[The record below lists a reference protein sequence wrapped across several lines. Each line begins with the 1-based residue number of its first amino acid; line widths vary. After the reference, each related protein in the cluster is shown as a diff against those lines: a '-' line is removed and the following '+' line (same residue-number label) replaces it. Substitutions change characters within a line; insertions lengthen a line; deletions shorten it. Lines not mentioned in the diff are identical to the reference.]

1 MKADKSR
8 PQPDATDPR
17 RAPASRPAAPHR
29 EHPGHWAR
37 WAPWLALAALLG
49 VPPLVSAWLSP
60 AGVPQ
65 GWLLACL
72 AQAATMIVFAL
83 SYNLLLGETG
93 LLSFGHAAPAG
104 LGALVAAH
112 VFNRYA
118 IPLPLLPLAGGL
130 GGAAVGALIAL
141 VAARRAGTAFAMI
154 TLGLGELIAA
164 AAWALPD
171 WFGGEAGVAI
181 DRASGPATSIAASWT
196 FGPDRQ
202 AYWLI
207 AAWCLVASASI
218 HMLSRAPFVRL
229 ANAVRDNPVRA
240 AALGASPA
248 RVRAAMIVL
257 AAGFAGVA
265 GTLTL
270 INVELAA
277 AESVGMMRSAAVL
290 IATVTG
296 GAASF
301 FGPVLGALVWV
312 VFSVGVASVSRAWML
327 YVGLFFIVV
336 VLAAPDG
343 LAGLA
348 MRQRA
353 ALARYGWRRCSA
365 YWTMAA
371 LAASC
376 GALALVLAV
385 QWAYA
390 LRFGDDDSG
399 AWLAALSPRA
409 AAGLAVA
416 IAALTAVALW
426 AGRRARQ
433 GVRALERL
441 ERLERPERLDRRT
454 EAP

>member
-1 MKADKSR
+1 MAAARSTTNER
-8 PQPDATDPR
+8 L
-17 RAPASRPAAPHR
+17 RASWRL
-29 EHPGHWAR
+29 
-37 WAPWLALAALLG
+37 APWIALAVLLV
-49 VPPLVSAWLSP
+49 VPPLVSACLSP

-104 LGALVAAH
+104 LGALAAAQ
-112 VFNRYA
+112 VFNYSA
-118 IPLPLLPLAGGL
+118 LPLPILPFVGGAA
-130 GGAAVGALIAL
+130 GAAVGVLTALI
-141 VAARRAGTAFAMI
+141 AARRAGTAFAMI
-154 TLGLGELIAA
+154 TLGLGELVAA

-181 DRASGPATSIAASWT
+181 DRASGPAIAGWT
-196 FGPDRQ
+196 FGPQRE
-202 AYWLI
+202 AYCVI
-207 AAWCLVASASI
+207 ALWCLAASAAI
-218 HMLSRAPFVRL
+218 YAISRAPYVRL

-248 RVRAAMIVL
+248 RVRGSMIVL
-257 AAGFAGVA
+257 ASAFAGVA
-265 GTLTL
+265 GTLAL

-277 AESVGMMRSAAVL
+277 AESVGMTRSAGVL

-296 GAASF
+296 GTASF

-312 VFSVGVASVSRAWML
+312 GFSVGVASVSRAWML

-348 MRQRA
+348 ARQRS
-353 ALARYGWRRCSA
+353 ALARHGWRRCRA
-365 YWTMAA
+365 YWASAA
-371 LAASC
+371 LAAAC
-376 GALALVLAV
+376 GTLALVLAV

-390 LRFGDDDSG
+390 LRFGDDDAS
-399 AWLAALSPRA
+399 AWFAALSPGASRALA
-409 AAGLAVA
+409 AAIVVLSLA
-416 IAALTAVALW
+416 AAWLMWLAQ
-426 AGRRARQ
+426 RACASLDEARK
-433 GVRALERL
+433 
-441 ERLERPERLDRRT
+441 ERP
-454 EAP
+454 

>member
-1 MKADKSR
+1 MKVDKSR
-8 PQPDATDPR
+8 AQADTAGQR
-17 RAPASRPAAPHR
+17 RAVPARALRGLA
-29 EHPGHWAR
+29 HWTR

-49 VPPLVSAWLSP
+49 LPPWVSAWVSP

-130 GGAAVGALIAL
+130 GGAAVGALIAF

-154 TLGLGELIAA
+154 TLGLGELVAA

-171 WFGGEAGVAI
+171 WFGGEAGVSI
-181 DRASGPATSIAASWT
+181 DRASGPSVPWMAAWT

-202 AYWLI
+202 AYWVI
-207 AAWCLVASASI
+207 AAWCLVASAAI
-218 HMLSRAPFVRL
+218 GWLSRTPFVRL

-240 AALGASPA
+240 AALGVAPA

-257 AAGFAGVA
+257 GAGCAGVA

-277 AESVGMMRSAAVL
+277 AESVGMTRSAAVL

-296 GAASF
+296 GTASF

-312 VFSVGVASVSRAWML
+312 AFSVGVASMSRAWML

-348 MRQRA
+348 ARQRA
-353 ALARYGWRRCSA
+353 ALARYGWRRCGP

-376 GALALVLAV
+376 GVLALVLAV

-390 LRFGDDDSG
+390 LRFADDDPGAWPGTLSSG
-399 AWLAALSPRA
+399 AAT
-409 AAGLAVA
+409 GLAVA
-416 IAALTAVALW
+416 IVALTAAALW
-426 AGRRARQ
+426 VGWRVRRA
-433 GVRALERL
+433 VRALER
-441 ERLERPERLDRRT
+441 RRG
-454 EAP
+454 AA

>member
-1 MKADKSR
+1 M
-8 PQPDATDPR
+8 
-17 RAPASRPAAPHR
+17 
-29 EHPGHWAR
+29 
-37 WAPWLALAALLG
+37 PWLALAALLG
-49 VPPLVSAWLSP
+49 LPPLVSAWLSP

-112 VFNRYA
+112 LFNRYA
-118 IPLPLLPLAGGL
+118 IPLPLLPLVGGMA
-130 GGAAVGALIAL
+130 GAAVGALIAL

-154 TLGLGELIAA
+154 TLGLGELVAA

-181 DRASGPATSIAASWT
+181 DRASGPAVSTWS

-202 AYWLI
+202 AYWVI
-207 AAWCLVASASI
+207 AAWCLVASAAAYV
-218 HMLSRAPFVRL
+218 LSRAPFVRL
-229 ANAVRDNPVRA
+229 ANAVRENPVRA

-296 GAASF
+296 GSTSF

-312 VFSVGVASVSRAWML
+312 AFSVGVASVSRAWML

-348 MRQRA
+348 ARQRA
-353 ALARYGWRRCSA
+353 ALARHGWRRCGT

-371 LAASC
+371 LAVLC
-376 GALALVLAV
+376 GAFALVLAV

-390 LRFGDDDSG
+390 LRFGDDDPG
-399 AWLAALSPRA
+399 AWLGTLSARA
-409 AAGLAVA
+409 VVELVVA
-416 IAALTAVALW
+416 IIALTAAALW
-426 AGRRARQ
+426 TGWRARRAA
-433 GVRALERL
+433 RALEC
-441 ERLERPERLDRRT
+441 RRK
-454 EAP
+454 AA

>member
-1 MKADKSR
+1 M
-8 PQPDATDPR
+8 
-17 RAPASRPAAPHR
+17 ASR
-29 EHPGHWAR
+29 WVSR

-49 VPPLVSAWLSP
+49 LPPLASAWLSP
-60 AGVPQ
+60 SGVPQ

-83 SYNLLLGETG
+83 SCNLLLGETG
-93 LLSFGHAAPAG
+93 LLSFAHAAPAG
-104 LGALVAAH
+104 LGALAAARA
-112 VFNRYA
+112 FNHYA
-118 IPLPLLPLAGGL
+118 IALPLLPLVGGIA
-130 GGAAVGALIAL
+130 GAAVGVLIAL
-141 VAARRAGTAFAMI
+141 IAARRAGTAFAMI
-154 TLGLGELIAA
+154 TLGLGELVAA

-181 DRASGPATSIAASWT
+181 DRASGPALAGWT

-202 AYWLI
+202 AYCLI
-207 AAWCLVASASI
+207 AAWCLVASAAI
-218 HMLSRAPFVRL
+218 YALSRAPFVRL

-248 RVRAAMIVL
+248 RVRAVMIVL
-257 AAGFAGVA
+257 GAGFAGIA

-296 GAASF
+296 GASSF
-301 FGPVLGALVWV
+301 FGPVLGALVWAA
-312 VFSVGVASVSRAWML
+312 FSVGVASVSRAWML

-343 LAGLA
+343 LMGLA
-348 MRQRA
+348 ARQRA
-353 ALARYGWRRCSA
+353 ALAQYGWRRCRQ
-365 YWTMAA
+365 YWAMAA
-371 LAASC
+371 LAAAC
-376 GALALVLAV
+376 GSLALVLAV

-390 LRFGDDDSG
+390 QRFGDDDPG
-399 AWLAALSPRA
+399 AWPGTLSTYAAMGLAIAIVALAAA
-409 AAGLAVA
+409 
-416 IAALTAVALW
+416 ALW
-426 AGRRARQ
+426 AGRRARRAWR
-433 GVRALERL
+433 GVCAPLQQR
-441 ERLERPERLDRRT
+441 

>member
-8 PQPDATDPR
+8 TRMEATDRGPAPHVPR
-17 RAPASRPAAPHR
+17 TPYAPAAPALAR
-29 EHPGHWAR
+29 WPR
-37 WAPWLALAALLG
+37 WAPWFALTALFGL
-49 VPPLVSAWLSP
+49 PPLVSAWLSP
-60 AGVPQ
+60 AGAPQ

-112 VFNRYA
+112 LFNRYA
-118 IPLPLLPLAGGL
+118 IPLPLLPLVGGM

-154 TLGLGELIAA
+154 TLGLGELVAA

-181 DRASGPATSIAASWT
+181 DRASGPAVASWT

-202 AYWLI
+202 AYWVI
-207 AAWCLVASASI
+207 AAWCLVASAALYV
-218 HMLSRAPFVRL
+218 LSRAPFVRL

-257 AAGFAGVA
+257 AAGIAGVA

-277 AESVGMMRSAAVL
+277 AESVGMTRSAAVL

-296 GAASF
+296 GSASF

-312 VFSVGVASVSRAWML
+312 AFSVGVASLSRAWML

-343 LAGLA
+343 LAGSMA
-348 MRQRA
+348 RQRA
-353 ALARYGWRRCSA
+353 ALARHGWRRWA
-365 YWTMAA
+365 TYGTMAA

-376 GALALVLAV
+376 GACALVLAV
-385 QWAYA
+385 QWVYA
-390 LRFGDDDSG
+390 LRFGDDDPG
-399 AWLAALSPRA
+399 AWLGALSPRA
-409 AAGLAVA
+409 TVALVVA
-416 IAALTAVALW
+416 IVALTAVALW
-426 AGRRARQ
+426 AGCRARRAA
-433 GVRALERL
+433 RALER
-441 ERLERPERLDRRT
+441 RR
-454 EAP
+454 ESA

>member
-1 MKADKSR
+1 MSFDKR
-8 PQPDATDPR
+8 PSDASPGA
-17 RAPASRPAAPHR
+17 RA
-29 EHPGHWAR
+29 AR
-37 WAPWLALAALLG
+37 ALRSLAPWLALVALFV
-49 VPPLVSAWLSP
+49 VPPLVSAAVSP

-104 LGALVAAH
+104 LGALAAAH
-112 VFNRYA
+112 LFNRYA
-118 IPLPLLPLAGGL
+118 LPLPLLPLVGGV
-130 GGAAVGALIAL
+130 GGAAFGAFTAL

-154 TLGLGELIAA
+154 TLGLGELVAA
-164 AAWALPD
+164 AAWALPG

-181 DRASGPATSIAASWT
+181 DRASGPAILGWS
-196 FGPDRQ
+196 FGPDRE
-202 AYWLI
+202 AYCVI
-207 AAWCLVASASI
+207 AAWCVLASAAI
-218 HMLSRAPFVRL
+218 FALSRTPFARL
-229 ANAVRDNPVRA
+229 ANAVRDNRVRA

-248 RVRAAMIVL
+248 RVRAAMIVWSS
-257 AAGFAGVA
+257 AFAGVA

-312 VFSVGVASVSRAWML
+312 AFSVGAASVTRAWML

-336 VLAAPDG
+336 VLVAPDG
-343 LAGLA
+343 LAGFA
-348 MRQRA
+348 ARERA
-353 ALARYGWRRCSA
+353 RCIRHGWRRCRGA
-365 YWTMAA
+365 WLCGAGA
-371 LAASC
+371 AAS
-376 GALALVLAV
+376 AVVALVLAV

-390 LRFGDDDSG
+390 ARFDDGGDASG
-399 AWLAALSPRA
+399 AWLASASTPHVAWPLAVVIVVLALFAWRLGHCARA
-409 AAGLAVA
+409 AL
-416 IAALTAVALW
+416 
-426 AGRRARQ
+426 
-433 GVRALERL
+433 RALDVNEER
-441 ERLERPERLDRRT
+441 R
-454 EAP
+454 

>member
-1 MKADKSR
+1 MDAAGRHLEPHAPESR
-8 PQPDATDPR
+8 GLTQWR
-17 RAPASRPAAPHR
+17 RWPVFRL
-29 EHPGHWAR
+29 
-37 WAPWLALAALLG
+37 APWLGLMAFLG
-49 VPPLVSAWLSP
+49 LPPLVSAWLSP

-104 LGALVAAH
+104 LGALVAAQL
-112 VFNRYA
+112 FNHYA
-118 IPLPLLPLAGGL
+118 IPLPLLPFVGGIA
-130 GGAAVGALIAL
+130 GAAVGGLIAL

-154 TLGLGELIAA
+154 TLGLGELVAA

-181 DRASGPATSIAASWT
+181 DRTSGPAIVPGAAWT

-202 AYWLI
+202 AYWVI
-207 AAWCLVASASI
+207 AAWCLVASAAI
-218 HMLSRAPFVRL
+218 YVLARAPFVRL

-248 RVRAAMIVL
+248 RVRATMIVL

-296 GAASF
+296 GTASF

-312 VFSVGVASVSRAWML
+312 AFSVGVASVSRAWML
-327 YVGLFFIVV
+327 YVGLFFIAV

-343 LAGLA
+343 LSGLMA
-348 MRQRA
+348 RQRA
-353 ALARYGWRRCSA
+353 ALARHGWRRCGT

-376 GALALVLAV
+376 GGFALVLAV

-390 LRFGDDDSG
+390 LRFGDDDPG
-399 AWLAALSPRA
+399 AWLGTLSTRA

-416 IAALTAVALW
+416 IVALSALAAW
-426 AGRRARQ
+426 TGWRARRAA
-433 GVRALERL
+433 RALERL
-441 ERLERPERLDRRT
+441 ERVAPRK
-454 EAP
+454 EAA

>member
-1 MKADKSR
+1 MTR
-8 PQPDATDPR
+8 LQPAR
-17 RAPASRPAAPHR
+17 
-29 EHPGHWAR
+29 WVR

-49 VPPLVSAWLSP
+49 LPPLVSAWLSP

-104 LGALVAAH
+104 LGALAAAH
-112 VFNRYA
+112 VFNHYA
-118 IPLPLLPLAGGL
+118 IPLPLLPLAGGVA
-130 GGAAVGALIAL
+130 GAAVGAVIAL

-154 TLGLGELIAA
+154 TLGLGELVAA

-181 DRASGPATSIAASWT
+181 DRASGPTLSMVATAAPWT

-202 AYWLI
+202 AYWVI
-207 AAWCLVASASI
+207 AAWCLVASATI
-218 HMLSRAPFVRL
+218 RVLSRAPFVRL

-240 AALGASPA
+240 ASLGASPA
-248 RVRAAMIVL
+248 RVRTAMIVL
-257 AAGFAGVA
+257 AASFAGVA

-296 GAASF
+296 GTASF

-312 VFSVGVASVSRAWML
+312 AFSVGVASVSRAWML

-343 LAGLA
+343 LAGLVA
-348 MRQRA
+348 RQRA
-353 ALARYGWRRCSA
+353 ALARHGWRRCSA
-365 YWTMAA
+365 YWALAA
-371 LAASC
+371 LAAAC

-385 QWAYA
+385 QRAYA
-390 LRFGDDDSG
+390 LRFGDD
-399 AWLAALSPRA
+399 AAG
-409 AAGLAVA
+409 AGLAMLSTRAAWGLAAAIVA
-416 IAALTAVALW
+416 LMVVALW
-426 AGRRARQ
+426 MARRARHA
-433 GVRALERL
+433 VRVLDQQ
-441 ERLERPERLDRRT
+441 ERLDQLDRRK
-454 EAP
+454 EAT

>member
-8 PQPDATDPR
+8 TEVDTAGQ
-17 RAPASRPAAPHR
+17 RPA
-29 EHPGHWAR
+29 R
-37 WAPWLALAALLG
+37 WRHCAPWLALAALLG
-49 VPPLVSAWLSP
+49 LPPFVSAWLSP

-104 LGALVAAH
+104 LGALAAAH
-112 VFNRYA
+112 VFNQYA
-118 IPLPLLPLAGGL
+118 IPLPLLPLVGGVT
-130 GGAAVGALIAL
+130 GAAVGAVIAL

-154 TLGLGELIAA
+154 TLGLGELVAA

-181 DRASGPATSIAASWT
+181 DRASGPAMSMVRAAASWT

-202 AYWLI
+202 AYWVI
-207 AAWCLVASASI
+207 AAWCLAASVVI
-218 HMLSRAPFVRL
+218 RVLSRAPFVRL

-240 AALGASPA
+240 ASLGASPA
-248 RVRAAMIVL
+248 RVRTVMIVL

-296 GAASF
+296 GTASF

-312 VFSVGVASVSRAWML
+312 AFSVGVANMSRAWML

-348 MRQRA
+348 ARQRA
-353 ALARYGWRRCSA
+353 ALARHGWRQCGA

-371 LAASC
+371 LAVAC

-390 LRFGDDDSG
+390 LRFGDDAAG
-399 AWLAALSPRA
+399 AWFAVLSARA
-409 AAGLAVA
+409 AWGLAMAIGVLTGVA
-416 IAALTAVALW
+416 FWTA
-426 AGRRARQ
+426 RRARHA
-433 GVRALERL
+433 VRALDQH
-441 ERLERPERLDRRT
+441 ERLDTLDRRK
-454 EAP
+454 EAA

>member
-8 PQPDATDPR
+8 ARMEAAGRRPTPHVPQMQH
-17 RAPASRPAAPHR
+17 APAAHPLTRRP
-29 EHPGHWAR
+29 R
-37 WAPWLALAALLG
+37 WVRWTPWLALAALLG
-49 VPPLVSAWLSP
+49 LPPFVSAWLSP

-112 VFNRYA
+112 LFNRYA
-118 IPLPLLPLAGGL
+118 IPLPLLPLVGGM
-130 GGAAVGALIAL
+130 GGAAFGVLIAL

-154 TLGLGELIAA
+154 TLGLGELVAA

-181 DRASGPATSIAASWT
+181 DRASGPALATWS

-202 AYWLI
+202 AYWVI
-207 AAWCLVASASI
+207 AAWCLVASVALYV
-218 HMLSRAPFVRL
+218 LSRAPFVRL

-240 AALGASPA
+240 AALGTSPA

-265 GTLTL
+265 GTLAL

-296 GAASF
+296 GSASF

-312 VFSVGVASVSRAWML
+312 AFSVGVASVSRAWML

-343 LAGLA
+343 LAGLMA
-348 MRQRA
+348 RQRA
-353 ALARYGWRRCSA
+353 ALARHGWRRCGT

-376 GALALVLAV
+376 GACALVLAV

-390 LRFGDDDSG
+390 LRLSDDDPG
-399 AWLAALSPRA
+399 AWLGTLSSRA
-409 AAGLAVA
+409 AVELVVV
-416 IAALTAVALW
+416 IVALTGAALW
-426 AGRRARQ
+426 AGCRARRAA
-433 GVRALERL
+433 RALER
-441 ERLERPERLDRRT
+441 RR
-454 EAP
+454 EAA